1 MIQGNTARRL
11 SCRRAAGLCAV
22 LPYTIAIQQKDKQ
35 TGAKRLIVLSASLS
49 DSERE
54 VGESKG
60 RGQRP
65 QCLCVFCTVVILFK
79 LFLDCYSIR
88 ACLKIEPTIK
98 KSIGKWKKVEKIFLA
113 KKHSKASYLQIA
125 GLRYKN

>member
-1 MIQGNTARRL
+1 MIFLKRTKRRL
-11 SCRRAAGLCAV
+11 NADIIAV
-22 LPYTIAIQQKDKQ
+22 QKKDKQ
-35 TGAKRLIVLSASLS
+35 IGAKRLIVLSASLS

-65 QCLCVFCTVVILFK
+65 QSLCVFCTVVILFK

-88 ACLKIEPTIK
+88 ACLKIEENDGFFTQN
-98 KSIGKWKKVEKIFLA
+98 G
-113 KKHSKASYLQIA
+113 
-125 GLRYKN
+125 